1 MWQRTCGSFATNV
14 ATVACTQL
22 TGFASPNQLMV
33 SYSDTA
39 DIMSETSPVFDQVL
53 FCDPGSDI
61 SINSCSNETSDGDLC
76 PQNQQPTVTC
86 YSELIQ
92 LSL

>member
-1 MWQRTCGSFATNV
+1 MLLLTNTD
-14 ATVACTQL
+14 TVKEKAL
-22 TGFASPNQLMV
+22 GANVINSVSPNQLMV

-61 SINSCSNETSDGDLC
+61 SINSCSSESSDGDLC

-86 YSELIQ
+86 YSELIL
-92 LSL
+92 LSLY